1 MSTLYLQ
8 SGIAGML
15 ISISGSLPLG
25 NLNVAAMQIAAREKL
40 RNAILFA
47 AGVVLIEMVY
57 LGITFNIIGRITI
70 QGQVLFI
77 FRAISVVL
85 LLIMAAGSFMALMHK
100 EGKNVI
106 IDNKVQRFVLGVTM
120 SAVNPM
126 QIPFWMG
133 WVFYLL
139 SRSVINGSYQSGTI
153 FVVGAGVGTFA
164 ALLLFILA
172 GKRFS
177 SVMQVN
183 KKKIDVGM
191 GCLFTI
197 MAILQLVKLL

>member
-1 MSTLYLQ
+1 MNTVYLQ

-25 NLNVAAMQIAAREKL
+25 NLNVAAMQIAARERL
-40 RNAILFA
+40 YNAILFA

-57 LGITFNIIGRITI
+57 LGITLNIIGRINI
-70 QGQVLFI
+70 QGHVLFI

-85 LLIMAAGSFMALMHK
+85 LLIMAAGSFMALLQK
-100 EGKNVI
+100 DGKNVI

-139 SRSVINGSYQSGTI
+139 SRSVINGSYESGTV
-153 FVVGAGVGTFA
+153 FVIGAGLGTSA
-164 ALLLFILA
+164 ALLLFILV
-172 GKRFS
+172 GKHFS
-177 SVMQVN
+177 SIMQVH

-197 MAILQLVKLL
+197 MAILQLIKLL